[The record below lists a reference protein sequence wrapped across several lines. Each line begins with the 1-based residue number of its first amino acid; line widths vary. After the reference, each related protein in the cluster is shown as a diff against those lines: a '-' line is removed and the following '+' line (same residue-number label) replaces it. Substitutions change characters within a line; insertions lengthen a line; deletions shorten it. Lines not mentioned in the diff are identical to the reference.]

1 MHAYLTGLATGLS
14 LIVAIGAQN
23 AFVLKQGLLK
33 QHVFAV
39 CLFCAASDAALIALG
54 VSGRGRIAALAPSA
68 MTAMKFGGAA
78 FLIWYGARS
87 LLAATRGGEAL
98 QARANGGGAGL
109 AATIATIA
117 MLTGANPHVYLDTVF
132 LLGAVSAKVAEKTA
146 FAAGGITGS
155 FAFFFALGYGARLLA
170 PVFARQRSWQVLEIA
185 IGCIMW
191 AIAARLLLG

>member
-1 MHAYLTGLATGLS
+1 MHAYLTGFATGLS

-54 VSGRGRIAALAPSA
+54 VSGMGKIAELAPWA
-68 MTAMKFGGAA
+68 MVAMKYGGAA
-78 FLIWYGARS
+78 FLIWYGARAF
-87 LLAATRGGEAL
+87 LAASRGGEAL
-98 QARANGGGAGL
+98 QARANGAGAGL
-109 AATIATIA
+109 AATLATIA
-117 MLTGANPHVYLDTVF
+117 MLTWANPHVYLDTVF
-132 LLGAVSAKVAEKTA
+132 LLGAVSAKFTQKTA
-146 FAAGGITGS
+146 FAAGAITGS

-170 PVFARQRSWQVLEIA
+170 PVFARPRSWQVLEFA

-191 AIAARLLLG
+191 AIAAKLLLG